1 MMLMKQYLSTMSKR
15 IDELVAKTQALEA
28 EVRKSSDSARSE
40 VSGLSEMVEKL
51 ASNQEDTHTLIQN
64 ARDEMKKR
72 SEEIEANLE
81 GFATY
86 ESISEIQNKL
96 DKQIETLREEKLD
109 REDFKEFEDST
120 FNPLKELFQDSE
132 QSSSS
137 FAEFARAQASA
148 SPVDTEEEEELPPP
162 ETEAPEESAVE
173 LQPPNIPP
181 PPPEQK
187 RTDKK
192 KKKWL

>member
-148 SPVDTEEEEELPPP
+148 SAVDTEEEEELPPP
-162 ETEAPEESAVE
+162 ETEAP
-173 LQPPNIPP
+173 
-181 PPPEQK
+181 
-187 RTDKK
+187 
-192 KKKWL
+192 

>member
-15 IDELVAKTQALEA
+15 IDDLIAKTRELEGEFSKNA
-28 EVRKSSDSARSE
+28 ESQKNEISE
-40 VSGLSEMVEKL
+40 LSEKIEKL
-51 ASNQEDTHTLIQN
+51 VTSQEDTHTLLEK
-64 ARDEMKKR
+64 ARDEWKKR

-86 ESISEIQNKL
+86 ESINEIQNKL

-109 REDFKEFEDST
+109 RSDFQEFEDST

-132 QSSSS
+132 ASSS

-148 SPVDTEEEEELPPP
+148 SSVKAEEEEEESPPP
-162 ETEAPEESAVE
+162 EEVASEEPPSQV
-173 LQPPNIPP
+173 QPPNIPP
-181 PPPEQK
+181 PPFDQK